1 MEDTFIGGIR
11 PGGLTDN
18 REVRILICHILAAA
32 GEPLSFDELTE
43 AVLAD
48 GTANYFEFADA
59 VAELKNLGCL
69 DTFRSENG
77 VSAYRLTGKGEDVAQ
92 KLAGSLPASIRD
104 RAAANAKSMILRRRR
119 EEENLVLISRTDD
132 GFLLRIE
139 MKDIGT
145 NLMELSLFLPTME
158 QAEAAKERFLEDP
171 TASYKKVLEA
181 LAGEV

>member
-1 MEDTFIGGIR
+1 MEDTFTEGIR

-18 REVRILICHILAAA
+18 REVRILICHILDAA

-59 VAELKNLGCL
+59 AAELINLGCL

-77 VSAYRLTGKGEDVAQ
+77 VCEYRLTGKGRDVSER
-92 KLAGSLPASIRD
+92 LSGDLPVSIREK
-104 RAAANAKSMILRRRR
+104 AAANAKSMILRRRR
-119 EEENLVLISRTDD
+119 EEENLVSISRTED
-132 GFLLRIE
+132 GFMLHIE

-145 NLMELSLFLPTME
+145 DLMELSLFLPTME
-158 QAEAAKERFLEDP
+158 QAMGAKERFLEDP

-181 LAGEV
+181 LAGEI

>member
-1 MEDTFIGGIR
+1 MEDAFTEGIR

-18 REVRILICHILAAA
+18 RGIRILICHILAAA

-59 VAELKNLGCL
+59 ASELKNLDCV
-69 DTFRSENG
+69 DTFRSEHG
-77 VSAYRLTGKGEDVAQ
+77 VCEYRLTAKGKDVAE
-92 KLAGSLPASIRD
+92 KLSGDLPASIREK
-104 RAAANAKSMILRRRR
+104 AAANAKSMILRRRR
-119 EEENLVLISRTDD
+119 EEENLVSVTRTED
-132 GFLLRIE
+132 GFMLHIE

-145 NLMELSLFLPTME
+145 DLMELSLFLPTME
-158 QAEAAKERFLEDP
+158 QAIEAKERFLEDP

-181 LAGEV
+181 LAGEI

>member
-1 MEDTFIGGIR
+1 MEDTFTGGIR

-69 DTFRSENG
+69 DAFRSENG
-77 VSAYRLTGKGEDVAQ
+77 VAAYRLTGRGEDVAQ
-92 KLAGSLPASIRD
+92 KLAGDLPASIRD

-119 EEENLVLISRTDD
+119 EEENLVSISRTDD

-145 NLMELSLFLPTME
+145 SLMELSLFLPTME
-158 QAEAAKERFLEDP
+158 QAAAAKERFLEDP
-171 TASYKKVLEA
+171 TASYKKVLES